1 MLSLG
6 IIIFKKNIMASGDLQ
21 MEIDGLDEGAL
32 RRILSRVASVN
43 PGAVAQEIAVL
54 RGVRK
59 DQN

>member
-1 MLSLG
+1 
-6 IIIFKKNIMASGDLQ
+6 MASGDLQ